1 MAETTK
7 KENATTKTTQV
18 AERSQ
23 TKRKRFSLNQA
34 LRDRNYEW
42 YFPGLQQGETVALV
56 VRKHWWFLVQPAL
69 PFIGSIVLLFI
80 VLWASTILRTW
91 MAFGRP

>member
-7 KENATTKTTQV
+7 KENATTKTTQA

-23 TKRKRFSLNQA
+23 AKRKRFSLSQA

-42 YFPGLQQGETVALV
+42 YFPVYNKAK
-56 VRKHWWFLVQPAL
+56 R
-69 PFIGSIVLLFI
+69 
-80 VLWASTILRTW
+80 
-91 MAFGRP
+91 